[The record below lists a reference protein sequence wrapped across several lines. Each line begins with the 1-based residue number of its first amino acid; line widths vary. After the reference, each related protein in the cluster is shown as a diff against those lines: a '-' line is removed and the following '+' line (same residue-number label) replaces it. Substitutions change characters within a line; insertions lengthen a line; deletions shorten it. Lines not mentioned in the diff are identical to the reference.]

1 MGPFEVPLGDRL
13 YHTVFDGLGADA
25 ISDKIGIGVLAIT
38 GVAVAAHALIAT
50 ATKEKE

>member
-13 YHTVFDGLGADA
+13 YNTVFDGLGADA

-38 GVAVAAHALIAT
+38 GVAIAAHALIAT